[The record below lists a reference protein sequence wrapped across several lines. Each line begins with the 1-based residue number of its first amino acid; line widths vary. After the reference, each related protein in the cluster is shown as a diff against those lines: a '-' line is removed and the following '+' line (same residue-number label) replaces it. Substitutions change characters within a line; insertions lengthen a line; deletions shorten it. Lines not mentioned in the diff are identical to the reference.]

1 MNVEIT
7 LRDEKYVRILT
18 SMQNQINANP
28 HLRDHFNKL
37 VIFRAEQDMVGF
49 RIDLVRVLHATPL
62 PPPVGTAPSVTF

>member
-18 SMQNQINANP
+18 TLQNQINASP
-28 HLRDHFNKL
+28 HLREHFNKL
-37 VIFRAEQDMVGF
+37 VIIRSEQEMVGF

-62 PPPVGTAPSVTF
+62 PTPAGT